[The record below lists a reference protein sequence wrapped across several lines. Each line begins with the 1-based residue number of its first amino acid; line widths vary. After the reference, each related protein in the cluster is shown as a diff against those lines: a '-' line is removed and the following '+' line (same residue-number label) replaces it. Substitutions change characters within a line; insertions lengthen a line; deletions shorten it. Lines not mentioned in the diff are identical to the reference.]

1 MTAAASSRPVA
12 GTAAPPEAKTSER
25 TPPTSVE
32 EARGTG
38 ANAPRI
44 TTHPYIGVVAVFL
57 GLMTQTIYGRLI
69 SVGLP
74 DLRGALGTGF
84 DEASWIPT
92 VFNMGGIF
100 IGVFS
105 VFLAVGYGIR
115 RVLLV
120 SSAIFTLTT
129 LLLPFSSTL
138 GMMLALLALSGLS
151 SGSFYSLTMT
161 FVARNLPPKL
171 IIFGIAAYA
180 LDVVVT
186 NNIAASLE
194 GFYIDHLS
202 WHWIF
207 WTGAILM
214 PLVMIFIWFGIPR
227 PPDAARLASKPSWRG
242 FLYMGLGL
250 SMTYAALDQG
260 QRLDWFNSGLIVGL
274 FAASF
279 VLFSSAAVR
288 RYRQPNPFVN
298 LPFLNARN
306 IIILGLGIFFIRFS
320 LLANLVMIPGF
331 LANIQQYRPVQT
343 GHSLEWVAAPQFV
356 LVWLVAIALMFIPP
370 RIVMAA
376 GFSTMAVA
384 CWIAA
389 HLDSSW
395 SGNSFQMAE
404 LTFAVGVATA
414 FVGLVTNIVLLALE
428 SGAVKDIAKISTFAG
443 WMHTVR
449 LLGGQIGTVIFTR
462 FLDVREKWNSNLLG
476 QYVDAGNWLAVER
489 LNALGATLTPSS
501 AGASDAQARSVGL
514 LSAQVR
520 AQAYTLA
527 SSDAFMLIAWAIV
540 GYLVLLVFL
549 RPSTINLRQAGKAK

>member
-1 MTAAASSRPVA
+1 MIAIASSLPAA
-12 GTAAPPEAKTSER
+12 GLAPRPEANKGGP

-32 EARGTG
+32 QARGTG
-38 ANAPRI
+38 ANAPPI
-44 TTHPYIGVVAVFL
+44 TTHPYVGVVAVFL
-57 GLMTQTIYGRLI
+57 GLMTQTIYGRLV

-74 DLRGALGTGF
+74 DLRGALGAGF

-92 VFNMGGIF
+92 AFNMGGIF
-100 IGVFS
+100 VGVFS
-105 VFLAVGYGIR
+105 VFLAAAYGIR

-120 SSAIFTLTT
+120 SGAIFTLTS

-138 GMMLALLALSGLS
+138 GVMLALLVLSGLS

-207 WTGAILM
+207 WTATILM
-214 PLVMIFIWFGIPR
+214 PLVMFCIWFGIPR
-227 PPDAARLASKPSWRG
+227 PPDAARLAPKPSWRG
-242 FLYMGLGL
+242 FLYVGLGL
-250 SMTYAALDQG
+250 GMTYAALDQG
-260 QRLDWFNSGLIVGL
+260 QRLDWFNSGLIAGL
-274 FAASF
+274 FAAAF
-279 VLFSSAAVR
+279 VLFAAAAIR

-320 LLANLVMIPGF
+320 LLASLVMIPGF
-331 LANIQQYRPVQT
+331 LANIQQYRPIQT
-343 GHSLEWVAAPQFV
+343 GHALAWVAAPQFI
-356 LVWLVAIALMFIPP
+356 LVWLAAIALVFIPP

-376 GFSTMAVA
+376 GFSAIAVA
-384 CWIAA
+384 CWMAA
-389 HLDSSW
+389 HLDPSW
-395 SGNSFQMAE
+395 SGNSFQMPE
-404 LTFAVGVATA
+404 LTFAVGVAVA
-414 FVGLVTNIVLLALE
+414 FIGLVTNLVLLALE
-428 SGAVKDIAKISTFAG
+428 SGAVKDVAKMSTFSG
-443 WMHTVR
+443 WLHTVR
-449 LLGGQIGTVIFTR
+449 LLGGQIGAVIFAR
-462 FLDVREKWNSNLLG
+462 FLDVREKWHSNLLG
-476 QYVDAGNWLAVER
+476 QYVDPGNWLTVER
-489 LNALGATLTPSS
+489 LNALGAALTPSS
-501 AGASDAQARSVGL
+501 VSVSDAQARSIGL

-527 SSDAFMLIAWAIV
+527 SSDAFMLIAWAII